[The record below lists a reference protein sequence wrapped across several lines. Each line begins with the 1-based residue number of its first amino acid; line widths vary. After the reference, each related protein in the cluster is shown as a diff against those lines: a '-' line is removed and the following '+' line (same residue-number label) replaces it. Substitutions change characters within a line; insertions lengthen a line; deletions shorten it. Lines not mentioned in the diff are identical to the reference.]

1 MNSIEEFIPAIFVI
15 IVFGLEVMFDSNLSG
30 YE

>member
-15 IVFGLEVMFDSNLSG
+15 KVFGLEGMFDSNLAG
-30 YE
+30 L